1 MQTKYRHAY
10 ARMCTCSSYNYTVK
24 TDRCI
29 SLETLM
35 NRALQRK
42 YCSIGRKSLHGID
55 PMHACMISVN
65 VTYGQ
70 KEKVHYDLAADHSA
84 MAESHR
90 ESDDS

>member
-1 MQTKYRHAY
+1 MQTIYRHAY

-42 YCSIGRKSLHGID
+42 YCSTGRGID
-55 PMHACMISVN
+55 SMHAWMISVN

-70 KEKVHYDLAADHSA
+70 KEKVPYDLAADHSA

>member
-1 MQTKYRHAY
+1 MQTIYRHAY
-10 ARMCTCSSYNYTVK
+10 ARMCACSSYNYTIK

-29 SLETLM
+29 SLETIM

-42 YCSIGRKSLHGID
+42 YCSTGRKH
-55 PMHACMISVN
+55 PMDACMITVN

-84 MAESHR
+84 MTESQR